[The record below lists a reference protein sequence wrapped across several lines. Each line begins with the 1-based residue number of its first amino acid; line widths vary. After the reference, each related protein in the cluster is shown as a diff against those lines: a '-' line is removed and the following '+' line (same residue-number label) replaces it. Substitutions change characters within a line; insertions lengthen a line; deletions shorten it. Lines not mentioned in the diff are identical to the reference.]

1 MKTYILN
8 AETHICLDDVDHT
21 IIAIT
26 SSSYIENIA
35 IAYTKDAN
43 AYYGMADKLIQAV
56 SGSYNFGNGA
66 PPFLASTEEDFN
78 RVREE
83 VFTLLNNM

>member
-21 IIAIT
+21 IISIT
-26 SSSYIENIA
+26 SSSFIENIA
-35 IAYTKDAN
+35 IAYTKDEK
-43 AYYGMADKLIQAV
+43 AYYGLADKLIQAV
-56 SGSYNFGNGA
+56 SGSFNFGNGA

-78 RVREE
+78 RVKEE
-83 VFTLLNNM
+83 VFTLLNNV

>member
-8 AETHICLDDVDHT
+8 SETYMRLDDVEHT
-21 IIAIT
+21 IISIT
-26 SSSYIENIA
+26 SSSYIDNIA

-78 RVREE
+78 RVKEE
-83 VFTLLNNM
+83 VFTLLNNV

>member
-8 AETHICLDDVDHT
+8 AETHICLDDVEKT
-21 IIAIT
+21 IISIT

-43 AYYGMADKLIQAV
+43 AYYGIADKLIQAV

-66 PPFLASTEEDFN
+66 PGFFADTEENFN
-78 RVREE
+78 RVKEE
-83 VFTLLNNM
+83 VFTKLNNM

>member
-21 IIAIT
+21 IISIT

-35 IAYTKDAN
+35 IAYTKDPM
-43 AYYGMADKLIQAV
+43 AYYGIADKLIQAV

-66 PPFLASTEEDFN
+66 PPFLASTEENFN
-78 RVREE
+78 RVKEE
-83 VFTLLNNM
+83 VFTLLNNV

>member
-1 MKTYILN
+1 MKTHILN
-8 AETHICLDDVDHT
+8 SETYMRLDDVEHT
-21 IIAIT
+21 IISIT
-26 SSSYIENIA
+26 SSSYIDNIA

-78 RVREE
+78 RVKEE
-83 VFTLLNNM
+83 VFTLLNNV